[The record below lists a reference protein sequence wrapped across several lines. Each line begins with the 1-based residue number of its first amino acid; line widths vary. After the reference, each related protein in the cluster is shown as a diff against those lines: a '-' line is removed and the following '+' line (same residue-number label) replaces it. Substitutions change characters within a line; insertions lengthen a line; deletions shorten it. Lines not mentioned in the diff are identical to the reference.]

1 MRRLMLL
8 ALALLAAPL
17 VAVPAVQAQQ
27 KQKKVEIPVPEFPTD
42 SLGRIILARESFG
55 YPGDGRRDPFA
66 SLIATGDIRP
76 MLEDLKLTGVI
87 VAANPANS
95 MAMMKD
101 ISTNEIYKARI
112 GSVFGRIRVTAIR
125 PGEVS
130 LAVDEFGFTRQALLT
145 MNAPTRERT
154 P

>member
-1 MRRLMLL
+1 MRKLAFL
-8 ALALLAAPL
+8 ALALLLAAPS
-17 VAVPAVQAQQ
+17 AEAQQ
-27 KQKKVEIPVPEFPTD
+27 KAGTKKIEIPVPEFPTD
-42 SLGRIILARESFG
+42 SLGRIIFLRESYG

-76 MLEDLKLTGVI
+76 LLEDLQLTGVI
-87 VAANPANS
+87 VGELASQS

-101 ISTNEIYKARI
+101 MSTQEIYRARV

-125 PGEVS
+125 QGEVT
-130 LAVDEFGFTRQALLT
+130 LAVDEFGFTRQAVLRF
-145 MNAPTRERT
+145 NVPSGGRT

>member
-8 ALALLAAPL
+8 ALALLVAAPM
-17 VAVPAVQAQQ
+17 AQAQQ
-27 KQKKVEIPVPEFPTD
+27 KQKKLEIPVPEFPTD
-42 SLGRIILARESFG
+42 SLGRITLARETFG

-87 VAANPANS
+87 VSANPANS

-101 ISTNEIYKARI
+101 VSTNEIYKARI

>member
-1 MRRLMLL
+1 MRRFLML
-8 ALALLAAPL
+8 ALAL
-17 VAVPAVQAQQ
+17 AVTAPAVQAQQ
-27 KQKKVEIPVPEFPTD
+27 KQKKVEIPVPDFPTD
-42 SLGRIILARESFG
+42 SLGRILLARESFG
-55 YPGDGRRDPFA
+55 YPSDGRRDPFA

-87 VAANPANS
+87 VSANPANS

-101 ISTNEIYKARI
+101 VSTNEIYKARI

>member
-1 MRRLMLL
+1 MRRLLIL
-8 ALALLAAPL
+8 ALALGVAAP
-17 VAVPAVQAQQ
+17 AAQAQQ

-42 SLGRIILARESFG
+42 SLGRILLARESYG

-76 MLEDLKLTGVI
+76 MLEDLKLTGVM

-95 MAMMKD
+95 MAMLRD
-101 ISTNEIYKARI
+101 ESTKEIYKARV
-112 GSVFGRIRVTAIR
+112 GAVFGRIRVTAIR
-125 PGEVS
+125 QGEVT
-130 LAVDEFGFTRQALLT
+130 LAVDEFGFTRQAVLT
-145 MNAPTRERT
+145 MTAPNSQRT

>member
-1 MRRLMLL
+1 MVL
-8 ALALLAAPL
+8 ALALFTAAP
-17 VAVPAVQAQQ
+17 VANAQQ
-27 KQKKVEIPVPEFPTD
+27 KQKKAEIPVPEFPTD
-42 SLGRIILARESFG
+42 SLGRILLARESFG

-87 VAANPANS
+87 VSANPANS

-101 ISTNEIYKARI
+101 LSTNEIYKARI

-125 PGEVS
+125 PGEVT

>member
-1 MRRLMLL
+1 MRKLAFL
-8 ALALLAAPL
+8 ALALLL
-17 VAVPAVQAQQ
+17 VAPVAGAQQ
-27 KQKKVEIPVPEFPTD
+27 KAGTKKVEIPMQEFPTD
-42 SLGRIILARESFG
+42 SLGRLIFLRETFG

-76 MLEDLKLTGVI
+76 LLEDLRLTGVI
-87 VAANPANS
+87 VGATPGTS

-101 ISTNEIYKARI
+101 MSTKGIYRARV

-125 PGEVS
+125 QGEVT
-130 LAVDEFGFTRQALLT
+130 LAVDEFGFTRQAVLT
-145 MNAPTRERT
+145 FNVPSGGRT